1 MPYRVTLSI
10 VMPVFNHAD
19 LVIEM
24 LRSIQDNTFQ
34 DWEVVAVDDGSEQ
47 SAWVAISEY
56 CKSDERIRYIHRDDA
71 SQKGAQTCR
80 NIGLELA
87 NGEFVCFFDSDDF
100 IAPHGLAQ
108 RVKVI
113 REHEELDFMVFPS
126 ATYKEGRFS
135 TAPSANVYGYPL
147 FKDDIAAFCQRRLP
161 FIVWN
166 NIYRRASLLEKGI
179 TWDVNL
185 RSLQDAQFNLQ
196 CLLAG
201 MKYEYATL
209 PPDYAYRYGVA
220 GSISKKINSAEHLES
235 NLYTINYFY
244 EAVQGVFT
252 HKYDSALYRGAAQVY
267 LTILRNEVP
276 KWFSQRLVALVKGKS
291 PMWGWIL
298 SLQVSMAMLLG
309 KILPAKVSRAIP
321 FCFNIMSNRFFMR
334 KWKIQAISK
343 FVMAYFLV
351 LLSLSSCAQK
361 TDSRDHL
368 YELSWSDEFNTSTLD
383 TTLWSKMK
391 RVKNSRCSMYFTSD
405 ERLFEQKKGRL
416 RLFALHNE
424 NLIPT
429 DTAQYLTGGITSD
442 GKATFEYGKIEVRA
456 KVKGAQGTWPAIWT
470 LPIESKYRTVK
481 SPYYAELDI
490 MEYVDR
496 NTFAYQ
502 TAHNEY
508 TLRDRKNWT
517 RPNHQVKSPV
527 KVDKYNVYS
536 VEILP
541 DEIIFAVNGIET
553 LRYPRLEEEAHQFHY
568 GLESFLM
575 LDMQVNPPK
584 SWSKGVDSTT
594 FPAYMDIDWVRVY
607 KLKDN
612 ALK

>member
-1 MPYRVTLSI
+1 MSHHVTLSI
-10 VMPVFNHAD
+10 VMPVFNHAE

-47 SAWVAISEY
+47 SAWDAILDY
-56 CKSDERIRYIHRDDA
+56 CKSDARIRYIHRDE
-71 SQKGAQTCR
+71 SRQKGAQTCR

-87 NGEFVCFFDSDDF
+87 RGEYVCFFDSDDF
-100 IAPHGLAQ
+100 IASHGLAQ
-108 RVKVI
+108 RVNAI
-113 REHEELDFMVFPS
+113 REREDLDFMVFPS
-126 ATYKEGRFS
+126 ATYKDGKFS
-135 TAPSANVYGYPL
+135 AEPSVNVYGYPL
-147 FKDDIAAFCQRRLP
+147 YKDDVAAFCQRRLP

-166 NIYRRASLLEKGI
+166 NIYRRTSLLEKGI

-201 MKYEYATL
+201 MKYEYAVL

-244 EAVQGVFT
+244 EAVQKVFA
-252 HKYDSALYRGAAQVY
+252 HKYDSALYRGATQIY
-267 LTILRNEVP
+267 LTILRNEAP
-276 KWFSQRLVALVKGKS
+276 KWFSQRLVALVKSKS
-291 PMWGWIL
+291 PMWGWVL
-298 SLQVSMAMLLG
+298 SFQVSMTMLLG
-309 KILPAKVSRAIP
+309 RILPAKVARALP
-321 FCFNIMSNRFFMR
+321 FCFNVMSNRFFMR
-334 KWKIQAISK
+334 KWKVQTIGK
-343 FVMAYFLV
+343 FLMACCLV

-361 TDSRDHL
+361 TASREHL
-368 YELSWSDEFNTSTLD
+368 YELSWSDEFNSSALD
-383 TTLWSKMK
+383 TALWSKMK
-391 RVKNSRCSMYFTSD
+391 RVKNSRCSMYLTSD

-416 RLFALHNE
+416 RLFALHND

-442 GKATFEYGKIEVRA
+442 GKATFGYGKIEVRA
-456 KVKGAQGTWPAIWT
+456 RVKGAQGTWPAIWT
-470 LPIESKYRTVK
+470 LPTESKFRTVK

-490 MEYVDR
+490 MEYVNH

-502 TAHNEY
+502 TAHNAY

-517 RPNHQVKSPV
+517 RPNHQVKSPI
-527 KVDKYNVYS
+527 KVGKYNVYS

-541 DEIIFAVNGIET
+541 DEIIFAVNGVET

-568 GLESFLM
+568 GVESFLM

-584 SWSKGVDSTT
+584 SWSKGADPTT

-612 ALK
+612 ATK